1 LILPAVSRLWGW
13 VFRHVS
19 VAGGQKGEMMGSRS
33 IVRAV
38 LAGLC
43 AAGFVGQGIAAD
55 LSTLPD
61 TDYCAV
67 AGTSNLVLTENIADL
82 RGEVVRLMDE
92 SVAVADSSE
101 WINSSRPVFVWASEA
116 KVACGKA
123 YGYLRTNYKDE
134 DYINKCECFHS
145 RMVEYMN

>member
-1 LILPAVSRLWGW
+1 MVSHSIG
-13 VFRHVS
+13 
-19 VAGGQKGEMMGSRS
+19 RS
-33 IVRAV
+33 L

-43 AAGFVGQGIAAD
+43 AVVFASQGIAAD
-55 LSTLPD
+55 LSMVPD

-67 AGTSNLVLTENIADL
+67 NGTSNLVLTENVAEL
-82 RGEVVRLMDE
+82 RSEVVRLMDE
-92 SVAVADSSE
+92 SIAVAKSSE
-101 WINSSRPVFVWASEA
+101 WIKSSRPVFVWASEA

-134 DYINKCECFHS
+134 DTVNKCACFHG